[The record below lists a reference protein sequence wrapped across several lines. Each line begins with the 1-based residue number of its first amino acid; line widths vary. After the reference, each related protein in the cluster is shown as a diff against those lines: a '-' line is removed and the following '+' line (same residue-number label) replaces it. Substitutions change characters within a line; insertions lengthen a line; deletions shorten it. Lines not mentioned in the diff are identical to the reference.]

1 MYSIIHSMNDTKRR
15 SKKPSGRFVLRI
27 EPQLHAALRAAAEAA
42 QTSLNDYCARKL
54 SAAPANLGTPAAA
67 EAVGRAAELFG
78 GDLVGVAVFGSW
90 ARQAATASSDV
101 DLLIVVDDVVEI
113 TRGLYHRWD
122 EKPLYWGGHVV
133 EPHFVHLGGG
143 RKLAAGLWAEVAV
156 DGVVLFDRGFELS
169 RRLVHLR
176 HDIVEG
182 RIVRRQVHGQPY
194 WVEAA

>member
-1 MYSIIHSMNDTKRR
+1 M
-15 SKKPSGRFVLRI
+15 RI
-27 EPQLHAALRAAAEAA
+27 EPQLHATLRAAAEAA
-42 QTSLNDYCARKL
+42 GTSLNDYCARKL
-54 SAAPANLGTPAAA
+54 SAPPANLGTPAAA

-78 GDLVGVAVFGSW
+78 ADLVGVAVFGSW
-90 ARQAATASSDV
+90 ARQATTDTSDV
-101 DLLIVVDDVVEI
+101 DLLIVVDDAVGI
-113 TRGLYHRWD
+113 TRGLYGRWD
-122 EKPLYWGGHVV
+122 EQPMRWGGHVV

-143 RKLAAGLWAEVAV
+143 RKLATGLWAEVAV